1 MRNGTNRID
10 GDDRKDREDEI
21 NEIDGI
27 DGKFPSSAALLF
39 IPSSAALPFIPAPVH
54 LNQREIKFLLE
65 GVRFGLSQK

>member
-27 DGKFPSSAALLF
+27 DGIDGKF
-39 IPSSAALPFIPAPVH
+39 PSSAALPFIPVPVH
-54 LNQREIKFLLE
+54 LNQQEINFLLE
-65 GVRFGLSQK
+65 GFRFGLSQK